1 VYAIP
6 PLISRTSTPA
16 SLRLLGVLRKNAK
29 IELIKRVPLFAHC
42 SKKELGLVAQI
53 ADEID
58 LTEGKTLMREGDRG
72 REFFVLV
79 EGSADV
85 RRRNRKVN
93 TLGGG
98 DFFGE
103 IALVSQR
110 PRTATVT
117 TTSPVRALVV
127 TEQSFRSL
135 LDRAPDVQR
144 KVLQALADRV
154 AADSI

>member
-1 VYAIP
+1 
-6 PLISRTSTPA
+6 
-16 SLRLLGVLRKNAK
+16 VLRKNAK
-29 IELIKRVPLFAHC
+29 VELIKRVPLFSHC

-58 LTEGKTLMREGDRG
+58 LPEGKTLMREGDRG
-72 REFFVLV
+72 REFFILV

-93 TLGGG
+93 TLQDG

-117 TTSPVRALVV
+117 TSSPVRALVV

-154 AADSI
+154 GADSL

>member
-1 VYAIP
+1 M
-6 PLISRTSTPA
+6 
-16 SLRLLGVLRKNAK
+16 LRKNAK
-29 IELIKRVPLFAHC
+29 IELIKRVPLFSHC

-58 LTEGKTLMREGDRG
+58 LAEGKTLMREGDRG

-93 TLGGG
+93 TLGSG

-103 IALVSQR
+103 IALVSQQ

-117 TTSPVRALVV
+117 TSSPVRALVV

-154 AADSI
+154 ASDSI

>member
-1 VYAIP
+1 
-6 PLISRTSTPA
+6 
-16 SLRLLGVLRKNAK
+16 VLRKNAK
-29 IELIKRVPLFAHC
+29 VELIKRVPLFSHC

-58 LTEGKTLMREGDRG
+58 LPEGKALMREGDRG

-79 EGSADV
+79 EGNADV
-85 RRRNRKVN
+85 RKGNRKIN
-93 TLGGG
+93 TMSKG

-103 IALVSQR
+103 IALVSQK

-117 TTSPVRALVV
+117 TASPVRVLVV

-135 LDRAPDVQR
+135 IDRAPDVQR
-144 KVLQALADRV
+144 KVLLALADRV
-154 AADSI
+154 ASDSI

>member
-1 VYAIP
+1 
-6 PLISRTSTPA
+6 
-16 SLRLLGVLRKNAK
+16 VLRKNAK
-29 IELIKRVPLFAHC
+29 VELIKRVPLFSHC

-58 LTEGKTLMREGDRG
+58 LPAGKTLMREGERG
-72 REFFVLV
+72 REFFILV
-79 EGSADV
+79 DGDAEV
-85 RRRNRKVN
+85 RRGNRKVN
-93 TLGGG
+93 TMGGG

-103 IALVSQR
+103 IALVSER

-117 TTSPVRALVV
+117 TTSPARALVV

-135 LDRAPDVQR
+135 LGRAPDVQR

>member
-1 VYAIP
+1 
-6 PLISRTSTPA
+6 
-16 SLRLLGVLRKNAK
+16 VLRKNAK
-29 IELIKRVPLFAHC
+29 IELIKGVPLFSHC

-58 LTEGKTLMREGDRG
+58 LPEGKTLMREGDRG

-117 TTSPVRALVV
+117 TSSPVRALVV